1 MDIIA
6 FFVPGFASI
15 PYDIAKWGC
24 GLLWEE
30 LRKGKRLS
38 AAGEEL
44 YDLVEKEVKQK
55 TGNRLSID
63 EIAPVCE
70 IIFNAYRLN
79 NKFSLDDIR
88 EALNVIGKKCPH
100 EEAEIWKQDFD

>member
-1 MDIIA
+1 M
-6 FFVPGFASI
+6 
-15 PYDIAKWGC
+15 
-24 GLLWEE
+24 
-30 LRKGKRLS
+30 
-38 AAGEEL
+38 
-44 YDLVEKEVKQK
+44 KQK

-100 EEAEIWKQDFD
+100 EEAEIWKQDFDEEVSRNIFLRAYSQKVDSELIRNTLDDINKKVNQIL